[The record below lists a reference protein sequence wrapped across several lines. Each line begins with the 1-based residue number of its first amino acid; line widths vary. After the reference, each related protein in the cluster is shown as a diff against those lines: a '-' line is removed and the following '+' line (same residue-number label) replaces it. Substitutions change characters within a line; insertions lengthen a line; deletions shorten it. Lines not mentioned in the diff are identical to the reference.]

1 MQMVMV
7 FNASFKMFSVISR
20 LSVLLVEEASQLE
33 YMFVLTIKV
42 EATFSSFTIQE
53 KFIPIQILSGFNS
66 YIKRFKTLVFIN
78 I

>member
-1 MQMVMV
+1 MV

-53 KFIPIQILSGFNS
+53 KFIPIQN
-66 YIKRFKTLVFIN
+66 
-78 I
+78 